1 MDILKEGEFMDYIR
15 RTHELHGSPSAYP
28 RAYRLYCLLNGALP
42 DDIKS
47 IETSSGEFSYPGRH
61 VEHINMM
68 LETID
73 QTKWEF

>member
-28 RAYRLYCLLNGALP
+28 REYRLYCLLNGALP

-47 IETSSGEFSYPGRH
+47 IETSSGGFLYPGRH
-61 VEHINMM
+61 PKHISAM
-68 LETID
+68 LETIH